1 MMKRIL
7 VTGGTVFVSRFVAR
21 YFTDRGNEVYVLNR
35 GTRPQEP
42 GVTLLRGDR
51 NDLGDLLK
59 GYYFDA
65 VLDVT
70 AYTRQDVENL
80 LKGLG
85 WFGDYILVSSSAV
98 YPETNPQPFSEV
110 QTCGPNGL
118 WGAYGIHKLEAEN
131 YLQEQVPGAYIL
143 RPPYLY
149 GPMESIYREPFVF
162 ECAEARRK
170 FFIPGEG
177 NMKLQ
182 FFHVEDLCRFMEILL
197 QQHPAQQVYN
207 VGNPDPVSISDW
219 VKLCYDVV
227 GASLETVSVQGHP
240 QRNYFCFHDYEY
252 MLDVS
257 AQMTLLGSVKPLE
270 MGLRESWEWFRENR
284 QAVLRR
290 PYQAYIDSNL

>member
-21 YFTDRGNEVYVLNR
+21 YFADRGNEVYVLNR

-85 WFGDYILVSSSAV
+85 QFGDYILVSSSAV
-98 YPETNPQPFSEV
+98 YPEANPQPFSEA
-110 QTCGPNGL
+110 QTCGPNGI

-149 GPMESIYREPFVF
+149 GPMENIYREPFVF

-170 FFIPGEG
+170 FYIPGEG

-197 QQHPAQQVYN
+197 QQHPVQKIYN